1 MAGRAKRSIVAE
13 VAAGGQPAAL
23 VGNSRVIVA
32 GRPGYS
38 RIVTGSFS
46 VNLTRVSAGI
56 STFCLP
62 VAAAAPVP
70 APAPTAAPI
79 AAPLPPPA
87 IPPISAPTPA
97 PPAI

>member
-1 MAGRAKRSIVAE
+1 M
-13 VAAGGQPAAL
+13 
-23 VGNSRVIVA
+23 
-32 GRPGYS
+32 
-38 RIVTGSFS
+38 
-46 VNLTRVSAGI
+46 
-56 STFCLP
+56 FCLP

-97 PPAI
+97 PPPTAVMLRFLWPSVARVLTDVATGCRSPFDLERVEREAEHRVSFQAARRL